1 MKGFNEEIMNAAH
14 YDVAIIGGGP
24 AGLQA
29 ALILARTRK
38 RVIVFDS
45 PELPRNAA
53 SHGVHNFVGLDGL
66 LPTEIREQAWKQI
79 AVYNSVEQ
87 HPERVVDVQSNADN
101 SFSVTGEAGASITA
115 RHVILALGY
124 RDVYPD
130 VPGFMTCW
138 GDTII
143 ACPYCDGYENRD
155 RVWGLVVSSQL
166 ALEHMTH
173 IFRAHLYRNWTAQIK
188 LIIAPQLQIDDEQ
201 HTALT
206 AQGITIHEG
215 DIVEIHHT
223 AGKVEA
229 VTLSTGE
236 QVAVGTLWWRLD
248 ETPQPLTEKIIA
260 NFSLELD
267 ELGYIKTD
275 AQHQTAIRGLWAV
288 GDVRG
293 WASALGAAY
302 QASLAAYAI
311 SRVWY
316 AEHAAEEPS

>member
-130 VPGFMTCW
+130 APGFMACW

-166 ALEHMTH
+166 ALEHMPH

-248 ETPQPLTEKIIA
+248 ETPQPKRSSPISVSNWMNLVISKPTLSTRRQSGA
-260 NFSLELD
+260 CGRLAMCAAGQVRS
-267 ELGYIKTD
+267 
-275 AQHQTAIRGLWAV
+275 AQRIRPVWRPMPSAV
-288 GDVRG
+288 SGMRNMQRRN
-293 WASALGAAY
+293 L
-302 QASLAAYAI
+302 
-311 SRVWY
+311 R
-316 AEHAAEEPS
+316 E